1 VPESPRFLLISVLV
15 LIAVVVALASRRIGA
30 NRRAAFLREV
40 ALILSAFF
48 IYHIV
53 RNITEGSVMY
63 ALAHAYDIADLERSL
78 GFFVEPTW
86 QATIVGEQWLVDL
99 FNLIYIWG
107 HWPYIGLVAI
117 WLYVARPQTY
127 SLFRN
132 AVLVSGGIGLICF
145 SVYPTAPPRLA
156 ALGFVD
162 TVVDHSNFYHVLQP
176 PLLTNQYAAFPSL
189 HFGWNLLIGIA
200 LFREAKNPIFRAL
213 GVIVPTLMFLAIV
226 MTANHYFLDALAGAL
241 IALVGLTVASQL
253 RQWSTKREQEI
264 PQPSVVV

>member
-1 VPESPRFLLISVLV
+1 MPESPRVLLVSVLV
-15 LIAVVVALASRRIGA
+15 LIAVVVALASRGISA

-40 ALILSAFF
+40 GLVLSAFF

-53 RNITEGSVMY
+53 RNITEGSLMY

-78 GFFVEPTW
+78 GVFVEPAW
-86 QATIVGEQWLVDL
+86 QAAIVGEQWLIDL
-99 FNLIYIWG
+99 FNVIYIWG

-117 WLYVARPQTY
+117 WLYVARPRTY

-132 AVLVSGGIGLICF
+132 AVLISGGIGLIFF

-162 TVVDHSNFYHVLQP
+162 TIVEHSNFYHVLQP
-176 PLLTNQYAAFPSL
+176 PQLTNQYAAFPSL

-200 LFREAKNPIFRAL
+200 LFREAKNSILRTL

-241 IALVGLTVASQL
+241 IALVGLTVATRL
-253 RQWSTKREQEI
+253 RQWSIEHDQKPPKNT
-264 PQPSVVV
+264 VVA